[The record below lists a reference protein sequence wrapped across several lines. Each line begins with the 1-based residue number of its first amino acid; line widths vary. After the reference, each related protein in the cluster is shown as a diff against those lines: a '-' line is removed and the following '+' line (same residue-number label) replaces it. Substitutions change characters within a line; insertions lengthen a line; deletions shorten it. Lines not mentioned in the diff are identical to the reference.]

1 MNLLTKKE
9 LYSNCSDTAILE
21 EFFEDFSYLKALSE
35 KCYKDLNEKDKKRV
49 DEILENVDYI
59 SIAIINMIN
68 SDYYL
73 KRKTK
78 IIINIIE
85 LLNENINERLESH
98 FELLNNY
105 LRCTQEIMYLVETK
119 NNRTIDDITTA
130 YCFSFLSFI
139 LIINDLSKDDYEM
152 LNKGNY
158 TDADFKD
165 FKELKRDAKAYEL
178 SLVQRNRVYKK
189 TQMDS

>member
-1 MNLLTKKE
+1 
-9 LYSNCSDTAILE
+9 
-21 EFFEDFSYLKALSE
+21 
-35 KCYKDLNEKDKKRV
+35 
-49 DEILENVDYI
+49 
-59 SIAIINMIN
+59 
-68 SDYYL
+68 
-73 KRKTK
+73 
-78 IIINIIE
+78 
-85 LLNENINERLESH
+85 
-98 FELLNNY
+98 
-105 LRCTQEIMYLVETK
+105 MYLVETK